1 MKTYVKSI
9 RWKRT
14 HDRNDK
20 NTDHTPCINCHKPF
34 KECEGVDCASL
45 KDWLRGMDEA
55 TVEWEA
61 DYSSLKITRMIC
73 RTIVWIALILLL
85 RFVVCKWNGGIG
97 GNTSD
102 TSDSVKCSCK
112 EAEK

>member
-14 HDRNDK
+14 HDGNDK
-20 NTDHTPCINCHKPF
+20 NAGHTPCINCHKPF

-73 RTIVWIALILLL
+73 RTLVWAALISLLVL
-85 RFVVCKWNGGIG
+85 VAWKWNGVIG
-97 GNTSD
+97 NNTAD
-102 TSDSVKCSCK
+102 TSSSVKRSCK
-112 EAEK
+112 EVGK